1 MTSPIT
7 FLDSQSGEFWDLSP
21 KGNSA
26 LMFSSQ
32 KFFQKKKGPSLKG
45 VKAVY
50 NLGQRHFCL
59 SEVGLDIAL

>member
-7 FLDSQSGEFWDLSP
+7 FLDSQSGEFWDLSQ

-32 KFFQKKKGPSLKG
+32 KFFKKGIHFRGGKSSL
-45 VKAVY
+45 
-50 NLGQRHFCL
+50 
-59 SEVGLDIAL
+59 